1 MRKTEEQEFKEV
13 YKKFSVE
20 FLTRFFFV
28 LITENFLHKEIH
40 GKKFQASLFLFF
52 RSKLNL
58 SRLDVLFPS
67 FSKQHRPLSLDS
79 FQTDWQNSISFW

>member
-1 MRKTEEQEFKEV
+1 MKTEEQEFNKV

-20 FLTRFFFV
+20 FLTSFFV

-40 GKKFQASLFLFF
+40 GKKFQAALFLFF

-58 SRLDVLFPS
+58 SRLDVV
-67 FSKQHRPLSLDS
+67 
-79 FQTDWQNSISFW
+79 SILQ